1 MKRLLRDRWDR
12 FFFAEEVPYGLAL
25 VRICL
30 PLALLIPLIP
40 RWPHAREIFST
51 DGAAAPLWESFGFPG
66 LLPIPSGPLAVA
78 LCTLLGWSLAALA
91 VGWMSRTSA
100 AIAALLTAYLG
111 MLDMLGSLTK
121 YTCIATHVLLL
132 LAMSPCGAVWSVDAW
147 LRRRPDPW
155 PHAPAGRQRRY
166 AVWPQ
171 RLIQWLFAIIYFAAA
186 MTKLQTPFFVTGD
199 QLYFWLLT
207 NVNFANP
214 LGEWLS
220 LYPPLL
226 VVMGLVTVVWEI
238 LFPFLC
244 WRGVSKWC
252 MLTIGAVFHLMTA
265 LTLGL
270 IVFPLVCLAC
280 YWAFVT
286 EAEMQRLMVWV
297 RRLNRRWFRRPVRSR
312 LSIPVIAP
320 PPAWGGP
327 QASAVAFAA
336 AAAVL
341 IGLGLELEHWLD
353 PYQARRGGEP
363 LTPPV
368 IEAELARRMLSGT
381 ERIQV
386 RDKVFGFDVGSRTL
400 GGLLADSKSE
410 FRHGQRAIIE
420 CTVVPPHEDLWL
432 EVNLHDARKRLIERS
447 GQVMT
452 RERIRTHFFFD
463 MSERYPAGEYEL
475 VLLIEGQ
482 EVTRRRIAI
491 REHRPGSVPTGSAAA
506 DPRGVSSP
514 DSDSFRRDSTSFR
527 RDS

>member
-1 MKRLLRDRWDR
+1 MKRALLERWNR

-40 RWPHAREIFST
+40 RWPHAREIFSS
-51 DGAAAPLWESFGFPG
+51 DGAPAPLWESFGFPD

-78 LCTLLGWSLAALA
+78 LCTLLACSLVTLSI
-91 VGWMSRTSA
+91 GWMSRTSA
-100 AIAALLTAYLG
+100 AIAGVLTAYLG

-132 LAMSPCGAVWSVDAW
+132 LAVSPSGAVWSIDAW
-147 LRRRPDPW
+147 LQSAPFRGRRASGER
-155 PHAPAGRQRRY
+155 RRY
-166 AVWPQ
+166 AIWPQ

-214 LGEWLS
+214 LGEWMS

-238 LFPFLC
+238 VFPFLC

-252 MLTIGAVFHLMTA
+252 MLAIGAGFHVMTA
-265 LTLGL
+265 LALGL

-286 EAEMQRLMVWV
+286 ETEMERLLVGM
-297 RRLNRRWFRRPVRSR
+297 RRVGRRWSRWTGRRPSLRPA
-312 LSIPVIAP
+312 IPS
-320 PPAWGGP
+320 PPAWASP
-327 QASAVAFAA
+327 RASAAVFASVTA
-336 AAAVL
+336 ACV
-341 IGLGLELEHWLD
+341 GLGLEVEHWLD

-368 IEAELARRMLSGT
+368 IDLEQARQMLSRT
-381 ERIQV
+381 EPIQTG
-386 RDKVFGFDVGSRTL
+386 DKVFGFDVGSRTL
-400 GGLLADSKSE
+400 GGLLADFRTE
-410 FRHGQRAIIE
+410 FHHGQRAIIE
-420 CTVVPPHEDLWL
+420 CVVVPPHEDLWL
-432 EVNLHDARKRLIERS
+432 EINLHDARNRLIERF

-452 RERIRTHFFFD
+452 RERIRSHFFLD
-463 MSERYPAGEYEL
+463 MSERYPPGEYDL
-475 VLLIEGQ
+475 VLQIEGR
-482 EVTRRRIAI
+482 EVMRRRIAL
-491 REHRPGSVPTGSAAA
+491 RAQSSGRSSPAAA
-506 DPRGVSSP
+506 AATPPAPASP
-514 DSDSFRRDSTSFR
+514 ATALATGR
-527 RDS
+527 